1 MTGPA
6 SPEVLAMKEWLRGLL
21 GRQGEKRAASFLKQQ
36 GIRVLAQGVANQ
48 FGEIDLVALDG
59 DTIVFV
65 EVRTRRST
73 DAGHPAET
81 VTPEKQAHLT
91 RAALAFLKQN
101 RLLERRSRF
110 DVVAI
115 LWPEGAKT
123 PQIEHYKNAFEAAG
137 HGRLY

>member
-1 MTGPA
+1 
-6 SPEVLAMKEWLRGLL
+6 MKEWLRGLL

-101 RLLERRSRF
+101 RLLDRRSRF

>member
-1 MTGPA
+1 
-6 SPEVLAMKEWLRGLL
+6 MKQWLRGLL
-21 GRQGEKRAASFLKQQ
+21 GRQGEAKAASFLKKQ
-36 GIRVLAQGVANQ
+36 GIRVLARGVANQ
-48 FGEIDLVALDG
+48 FGEIDLVGLDG

-101 RLLERRSRF
+101 RLLDRRSRF
-110 DVVAI
+110 DVVAV
-115 LWPEGAKT
+115 LWPEGARS

>member
-1 MTGPA
+1 
-6 SPEVLAMKEWLRGLL
+6 MKEWLRGLL
-21 GRQGEKRAASFLKQQ
+21 GQKGERRAASFLSKK
-36 GIRVLAQGVANQ
+36 GMKILARGVANP

-81 VTPEKQAHLT
+81 ITPQKQSRLT
-91 RAALAFLKQN
+91 RAALAYLKHN
-101 RLLERRSRF
+101 KLLDHRSRF

-115 LWPEGAKT
+115 LWPDGSKS
-123 PQIEHYKNAFEAAG
+123 PQIEHYQNAFEPTG
-137 HGRLY
+137 SGQFFS